1 MKQTTL
7 AHRSQRAS
15 WWVITLLFLLFGIF
29 PSVAQAEET
38 LSFYVTPEFPE
49 SQVEGSN
56 SYFDLNLAAGATET
70 LALKLQNVS
79 SDPIQVQ
86 VTPHTAYTNVH
97 GVVEYGKDAQEP
109 DSSLTYSLDELIDS
123 SGVIELAGNET
134 RTISVPLH
142 MPEESFEGFLA
153 GGLRISEVKEEQE
166 ETAINE
172 EGVAIKNE
180 FAYVIGIVVSNSRDS
195 VQSDL
200 DLLAV
205 FADQLNYRNVISAT
219 IQNFTP
225 TFVNRMAVE
234 ATVQRAGETEVLYE
248 ASEEMMQM
256 APNSNFDFPISLEG
270 DRFQS
275 GDYVLKLRAIS
286 GEDEWVWERPFTIKA
301 DEARALNQVDVTI
314 DSNINWWMIGAI
326 ILLVLLLGVILYL
339 LIQKKESKQK
349 RTRVVKR
356 SEWNDYEIKKVAAS
370 IRGVYFNDASIIYI
384 DWHGLL

>member
-1 MKQTTL
+1 MKQ
-7 AHRSQRAS
+7 S
-15 WWVITLLFLLFGIF
+15 LLVNHPLKATWLLLPLFSLLLVLF

-49 SQVEGSN
+49 SQIEGSN
-56 SYFDLNLAAGATET
+56 SYFDLNLGVGETET
-70 LALKLQNVS
+70 LALKLQNAS
-79 SDPIQVQ
+79 SEAIQVQ

-109 DSSLTYSLDELIDS
+109 DSSLTYLLDELIDP

-134 RTISVPLH
+134 KTISIPLH

-166 ETAINE
+166 ETTSNE

-180 FAYVIGIVVSNSRDS
+180 FAYVVGVIVSNSRDS
-195 VQSDL
+195 VQPDL

-234 ATVQRAGETEVLYE
+234 ATVQRVGEDEVLYK

-270 DRFQS
+270 DRLQS
-275 GDYVLKLRAIS
+275 GEYVLNLKATS
-286 GEDEWVWERPFTIKA
+286 GEEEWTWVRTFTIEA
-301 DEARALNQVDVTI
+301 DEARALNRSDVTI
-314 DSNINWWMIGAI
+314 DSSLNWWMIGSI
-326 ILLVLLLGVILYL
+326 VLVILLFGVIFYL
-339 LIQKKESKQK
+339 LIKK
-349 RTRVVKR
+349 
-356 SEWNDYEIKKVAAS
+356 KKAN
-370 IRGVYFNDASIIYI
+370 RNEQEQ
-384 DWHGLL
+384 

>member
-7 AHRSQRAS
+7 AQRSQRAS
-15 WWVITLLFLLFGIF
+15 WWVLTLLFLLFGIF

-134 RTISVPLH
+134 QTISVPLH

-172 EGVAIKNE
+172 VGVAIKNE

-195 VQSDL
+195 VQPDL

-234 ATVQRAGETEVLYE
+234 ATVQRAGENEVLYE

-301 DEARALNQVDVTI
+301 DEARALNQADVTI
-314 DSNINWWMIGAI
+314 DSSMNWWMIGAI

-339 LIQKKESKQK
+339 LIQKKKAN
-349 RTRVVKR
+349 R
-356 SEWNDYEIKKVAAS
+356 SEQE
-370 IRGVYFNDASIIYI
+370 
-384 DWHGLL
+384 

>member
-1 MKQTTL
+1 MKQSTL
-7 AHRSQRAS
+7 IHRPLKAT
-15 WWVITLLFLLFGIF
+15 WWLLPLFSLLLVFF
-29 PSVAQAEET
+29 PLVAQAEET

-49 SQVEGSN
+49 SQVEDSN
-56 SYFDLNLAAGATET
+56 SYFDLNLDAGETEA
-70 LALKLQNVS
+70 LALKLQNAS
-79 SDPIQVQ
+79 SEPIQVQ

-109 DSSLTYSLDELIDS
+109 DNSLLFSLDTLIDP

-134 RTISVPLH
+134 KTITVPLH

-153 GGLRISEVKEEQE
+153 GGLRITEVKEEQE
-166 ETAINE
+166 ETTSNE

-180 FAYVIGIVVSNSRDS
+180 FAYVVGVVVSNSRDS
-195 VQSDL
+195 VQPDL

-234 ATVQRAGETEVLYE
+234 ATVQRAGEDEVLYE

-256 APNSNFDFPISLEG
+256 APNSHFDFPISLEG

-275 GDYVLKLRAIS
+275 GDYVLNLKATS
-286 GEDEWVWERPFTIKA
+286 GEEEWSWERTFTIEA
-301 DEARALNQVDVTI
+301 DEARALNRADVTI
-314 DSNINWWMIGAI
+314 DSSINWWMIGSI
-326 ILLVLLLGVILYL
+326 VLVILLLGVILYL
-339 LIQKKESKQK
+339 LIQKKKARANEQEK
-349 RTRVVKR
+349 
-356 SEWNDYEIKKVAAS
+356 
-370 IRGVYFNDASIIYI
+370 
-384 DWHGLL
+384 